1 MTDSTQRFTGRVE
14 NYVRYRPGYP
24 KAVVEL
30 LREKCGLERSS
41 VVADVG
47 SGTGFLS
54 RLFLE
59 NGSRVFGVEPNREMR
74 EAGERFLVGYER
86 FKSVA
91 ATAEETT
98 LAGGSVDLLTAGQA
112 FHWFDPERAREEFA
126 RILGPEGWCVLVWNG
141 RRERRTPFLEGYERL
156 LQTYGTD
163 YTEVSH
169 GRRGSA
175 DEVRDFFYPNSVD
188 VATFDNEQVFDLEGL
203 KGRLL
208 SSSYVPSEGEPG
220 YAEMS
225 NELGRIFHLH
235 KRKDTVTV
243 EYDTRVYYGRL

>member
-1 MTDSTQRFTGRVE
+1 MTDSTQRFTGRIE

-59 NGSRVFGVEPNREMR
+59 NGNRVFGVEPNREMR
-74 EAGERFLVGYER
+74 EAGERFLIGYER

-98 LAGGSVDLLTAGQA
+98 LAGGSVDLLTAA
-112 FHWFDPERAREEFA
+112 
-126 RILGPEGWCVLVWNG
+126 
-141 RRERRTPFLEGYERL
+141 
-156 LQTYGTD
+156 
-163 YTEVSH
+163 
-169 GRRGSA
+169 
-175 DEVRDFFYPNSVD
+175 
-188 VATFDNEQVFDLEGL
+188 
-203 KGRLL
+203 
-208 SSSYVPSEGEPG
+208 
-220 YAEMS
+220 
-225 NELGRIFHLH
+225 
-235 KRKDTVTV
+235 
-243 EYDTRVYYGRL
+243 